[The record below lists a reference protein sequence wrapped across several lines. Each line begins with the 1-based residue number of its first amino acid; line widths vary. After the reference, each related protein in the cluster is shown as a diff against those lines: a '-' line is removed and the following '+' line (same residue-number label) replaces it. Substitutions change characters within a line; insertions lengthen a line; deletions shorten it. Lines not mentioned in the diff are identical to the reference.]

1 MYKGS
6 SESAH
11 VKIPH
16 CLKSH
21 VTAHIILRCV
31 FTYLLPGC
39 PRRLCRIS
47 ILCAQSTSTSL
58 KSSCIE
64 VPSGDYKIVLSIKSF
79 LHVGFISLY
88 NMHFISRKI

>member
-21 VTAHIILRCV
+21 VSSYNTEMCV
-31 FTYLLPGC
+31 YIPLA
-39 PRRLCRIS
+39 RLSKKIMSYFYIMCTIYVKV
-47 ILCAQSTSTSL
+47 A
-58 KSSCIE
+58 E
-64 VPSGDYKIVLSIKSF
+64 VQ
-79 LHVGFISLY
+79 LH
-88 NMHFISRKI
+88 